1 MRRILYALP
10 LAALAACGRE
20 APPAADTSPAPAAQT
35 APAPAADAPKRPH
48 AFSPEIAAADF
59 AKHVETLASDA
70 FEGRAPGSA
79 GERYTTTYLQSEFE
93 RIGIAP
99 GNGESYFQSVP
110 MVETTA
116 DPATTLVLKAGDQ
129 TQTLAMGT
137 DMVVGTRS
145 GEPLVKVDASE
156 LVFVGYGVVAPEA
169 DWNDYEG
176 LDVKGKT
183 VVILVNDPG
192 FLRKDPELFKGPA
205 MTYYGRWT
213 YKYEEAAR
221 QGAAGALI
229 VHDTEPASY
238 GWDVVKNSWGGA
250 QFELPPSEDPSP
262 RLKFEG
268 WLTGEAATALFAAAG
283 KDLAQLKLAA
293 DARGFEPV
301 PLGAT
306 ATLELKSTTR
316 SKMSDNVIGILRGA
330 TKPDE
335 AVVYMA
341 HWDHL
346 GKHEGEP
353 GDNIYNG
360 AVDNA
365 TGVAGVL
372 EIAEAF
378 ANQEPKPARS
388 IVFFLPTLEESGLLG
403 SKYYAAHPPI
413 PLEKTVATINIDAM
427 NVAGRTKDVAVVGHG
442 QSDLEDLLADV
453 LKAQDRVVV
462 PEPSP
467 ERGYYF
473 RSDHFN
479 FAKQGVP
486 SLYAESGNDLRE
498 GGSAAGAAAADD
510 YTNARYHKPA
520 DEYDPA
526 TWKLEGAIEDLVAL
540 YEVGKRIAAGDVNP
554 AWRPDSEFAAAR
566 KPQPATP

>member
-1 MRRILYALP
+1 MRRLLYALP
-10 LAALAACGRE
+10 LAALVACQQE
-20 APPAADTSPAPAAQT
+20 TPPAETPAPAAPVAT
-35 APAPAADAPKRPH
+35 APAAQPPQRAHEFKPAIDAG
-48 AFSPEIAAADF
+48 DF
-59 AKHVETLASDA
+59 ARHVETLASDA

-79 GERYTTTYLQSEFE
+79 GERFTTTYLQSEFE
-93 RIGIAP
+93 RIGIEP
-99 GNGESYFQSVP
+99 GNNGSFFQSVP

-116 DPATTLVLKAGDQ
+116 DAGTTLSIAVGGA
-129 TQTLAMGT
+129 TQTLAMGN
-137 DMVVGTRS
+137 DMVVGTRT
-145 GEPLVKVDASE
+145 GEPIVKVDASE
-156 LVFVGYGVVAPEA
+156 LVFVGYGVNAPEA
-169 DWNDYEG
+169 GWNDYEG

-183 VVILVNDPG
+183 VVVLVNDPG

-213 YKYEEAAR
+213 YKFEEAAR

-238 GWDVVKNSWGGA
+238 GWDVVRNSWSGA

-262 RLKFEG
+262 RLQFEG

-283 KDLAQLKLAA
+283 KDLAQLKQAA
-293 DARGFEPV
+293 DARGFKPI
-301 PLGAT
+301 PLDAKLS
-306 ATLELKSTTR
+306 LELKSTTR
-316 SKMSDNVIGILRGA
+316 SKSSDNVVGLLRGA
-330 TKPDE
+330 SKPDE
-335 AVVYMA
+335 AIVYMA

-346 GKHEGEP
+346 GKHEDEP

-360 AVDNA
+360 AIDNA

-378 ANQEPKPARS
+378 ARQDPKPARS
-388 IVFFLPTLEESGLLG
+388 VVFFLPTLEESGLLG

-413 PLEKTVATINIDAM
+413 PLEKTIAAINMDAM
-427 NVAGRTKDVAVVGHG
+427 SVAGRTRDVAVIGHG
-442 QSDLEDLLADV
+442 QSELEDLLTEA
-453 LKAQDRVVV
+453 LKGQDRVIV

-486 SLYAESGNDLRE
+486 SLYAKSGNDVRE
-498 GGSAAGAAAADD
+498 GGVTVGVAATDS
-510 YTNARYHKPA
+510 YTKDRYHKPG

-526 TWKLEGAIEDLVAL
+526 TWKLDGTIEDVTAL
-540 YEVGKRIAAGDVNP
+540 YEVGKRIATGDIAP
-554 AWRPDSEFAAAR
+554 TWRADSEFAAAR
-566 KPQPATP
+566 KPKAP

>member
-1 MRRILYALP
+1 MRRLLLAALP
-10 LAALAACGRE
+10 LAALAACQKDT
-20 APPAADTSPAPAAQT
+20 PPAQSAAAPA
-35 APAPAADAPKRPH
+35 APAPAAAP
-48 AFSPEIAAADF
+48 AAPERAHTFKPAIDEADF
-59 AKHVETLASDA
+59 RKHVETLASDA

-99 GNGESYFQSVP
+99 GNGDSYFQSVP

-116 DPATTLVLKAGDQ
+116 DPATTLTIAAGDQ

-137 DMVVGTRS
+137 DMVVGTRT
-145 GEPLVKVDASE
+145 GEPVVKVDASD

-169 DWNDYEG
+169 NWNDYEG

-183 VVILVNDPG
+183 VVVLVNDPG

-213 YKYEEAAR
+213 YKFEEAAR
-221 QGAAGALI
+221 QGATGALI
-229 VHDTEPASY
+229 VHDTEPAAY
-238 GWDVVKNSWGGA
+238 GWDVVKNSWSGA

-262 RLKFEG
+262 RLRFEG
-268 WLTGEAATALFAAAG
+268 WVTGEAASKLFAATG
-283 KDLAQLKLAA
+283 KDLAAMKLAA
-293 DARGFEPV
+293 DARGFKPV
-301 PLGAT
+301 ALDAK
-306 ATLELKSTTR
+306 ASLELKSTTR
-316 SKMSDNVIGILRGA
+316 SKSSDNVIGILRGT

-346 GKHEGEP
+346 GKHDGEP

-360 AVDNA
+360 AIDNA

-378 ANQEPKPARS
+378 ANAETKPVRS
-388 IVFFLPTLEESGLLG
+388 VVFFLPTLEESGLLG

-413 PLEKTVATINIDAM
+413 PLEKTVAAINMDAM
-427 NVAGRTKDVAVVGHG
+427 QVASKSKDVVVIGYG
-442 QSDLEDLLADV
+442 QSTLEDLLAEAV
-453 LKAQDRVVV
+453 KPQDRVTVA
-462 PEPSP
+462 EPTP

-479 FAKQGVP
+479 LAKQGVP
-486 SLYAESGNDLRE
+486 ALYAKAGIDLRD
-498 GGSAAGAAAADD
+498 GGSAAGTAAMDG
-510 YTNARYHKPA
+510 YTKDRYHKPA
-520 DEYDPA
+520 DQYDA
-526 TWKLEGAIEDLVAL
+526 SWDVSGVIEDLVAL
-540 YEVGKRIAAGDVNP
+540 HEVGRRVAAGEAEP
-554 AWRPDSEFAAAR
+554 AWRETSEFAAAR
-566 KPQPATP
+566 

>member
-1 MRRILYALP
+1 MRRLLYLIP
-10 LAALAACGRE
+10 LAALVACQQDT
-20 APPAADTSPAPAAQT
+20 PPAETPAPTAPVADSPAKPAGPQ
-35 APAPAADAPKRPH
+35 RPH
-48 AFSPEIAAADF
+48 QFKPAIDAGDF
-59 AKHVETLASDA
+59 ARHVETLASDA

-79 GERYTTTYLQSEFE
+79 GERFTTTYLQSEFE
-93 RIGIAP
+93 RIGIEP
-99 GNGESYFQSVP
+99 GNNGSFFQSVP

-116 DPATTLVLKAGDQ
+116 DPATTLAITVGGQ

-137 DMVVGTRS
+137 DMVIGTRT
-145 GEPLVKVDASE
+145 GEPLVKIDDSE
-156 LVFVGYGVVAPEA
+156 LVFVGYGVNAPEA
-169 DWNDYEG
+169 SWNDYAG

-183 VVILVNDPG
+183 VVVLVNDPG

-213 YKYEEAAR
+213 YKFEEAAR
-221 QGAAGALI
+221 QGATGALI

-238 GWDVVKNSWGGA
+238 GWDVVKNSWSGA
-250 QFELPPSEDPSP
+250 QFDLPPSEDPSP
-262 RLKFEG
+262 RLQFEG
-268 WLTGEAATALFAAAG
+268 WITGEAATKLFAASG

-293 DARGFEPV
+293 DARGFA
-301 PLGAT
+301 PL
-306 ATLELKSTTR
+306 TLDAKLDVELKSTSR
-316 SKMSDNVIGILRGA
+316 SKSSDNVVGMLPGTTR
-330 TKPDE
+330 PDE

-346 GKHEGEP
+346 GKHENEP

-360 AVDNA
+360 AIDNA

-378 ANQEPKPARS
+378 AHQEPKPARS

-403 SKYYAAHPPI
+403 SKYYAAHPPL
-413 PLEKTVATINIDAM
+413 PLAKTVAAINMDAM
-427 NVAGRTKDVAVVGHG
+427 SVAGRAKDVAVVGHG
-442 QSDLEDLLADV
+442 QSDLEDLMAEV
-453 LKAQDRVVV
+453 LKAQDRVIVA
-462 PEPSP
+462 EPTP

-486 SLYAESGNDLRE
+486 SLYAKSGVELRE
-498 GGSAAGAAAADD
+498 GGAAAGSAAVDG
-510 YTNARYHKPA
+510 YTKERYHKPG

-526 TWKLEGAIEDLVAL
+526 TWDLSGTIEDVVAL
-540 YEVGKRIAAGDVNP
+540 YEVGKRIATGEVNP
-554 AWRPDSEFAAAR
+554 AWRPDSEFASAR
-566 KPQPATP
+566 KPAMP